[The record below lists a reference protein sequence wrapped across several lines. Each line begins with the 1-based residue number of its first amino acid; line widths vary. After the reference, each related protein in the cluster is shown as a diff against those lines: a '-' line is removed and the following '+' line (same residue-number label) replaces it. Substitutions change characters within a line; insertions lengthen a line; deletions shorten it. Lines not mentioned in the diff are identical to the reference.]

1 MRLAARGSLLVSLAA
16 GAAGAAELPQAGP
29 WLKAT
34 PETPGEAALV
44 DAVVRGPFAGKD
56 GNVRLLERV
65 AEQHPG
71 TAAAGLARL
80 SAGLL
85 LLESEEPQA
94 ALRLLRHPDIQETRV
109 HDRALL
115 AIGQALEQT
124 GDAAG
129 AAATYLAA
137 VDVPGSSLVCAAL
150 QKSAEAYLA
159 AELAPRAIASLNR
172 ALVTCPGD
180 EPRILARL
188 AEALESVGERR
199 AAAEA
204 LDRLDH
210 EFPASPEAGRSAA
223 RRAALSRHLPSV
235 PAELRVR
242 RDLAKG
248 LALFEAGQR
257 ARAIAAL
264 RPLVGAKTLEA
275 NERDLV
281 RVRLGRALS
290 ALRKRRE
297 ARRILATVP
306 GTSPYAAEAAYHLA
320 LLSPSRGRVAALETV
335 ARRHAGTTWGEQA
348 LFALGNRFQKDMLFD
363 RALPYYRRLL
373 AEYPDGEQ
381 LERTAWYVGLAD
393 YRAGRHQQAAT
404 RLEGVAR
411 QRPDSGYVGAF
422 LYWAARSRL
431 AMGETGRATS
441 LLQETVR
448 RFKRSYYGW
457 QAAAAL
463 GRQRPPATS
472 TPPPSAPGPV
482 DGEISEPRRTRVREL
497 MLIGRFEAARD
508 ELRGLAPSPRVSAT
522 AAWLEYRA
530 GRFRPAITVMTRAF
544 PDWVGEGGDGL
555 PEGVFKILFP
565 LEHADLLRAAAS
577 RQGLDAALVAALI
590 RQESSF
596 DDGAISRAGARGLMQ
611 LMPATARS
619 LLRSLGR
626 RYRRGALHDPA
637 TNLELGTVYLRRM
650 LDHFGGRVE
659 RALAAYNAGPHRV
672 DRWTAGR
679 PDVPAE
685 EFIETIPF
693 SETRTYVKIV
703 LGATEEYRR
712 LYSLGERAANPT
724 GTGR

>member
-1 MRLAARGSLLVSLAA
+1 MRPPALGVLLVCLVASALA
-16 GAAGAAELPQAGP
+16 AAELPQAGP
-29 WLKAT
+29 WLQAT
-34 PETPGEAALV
+34 PQTADETALV
-44 DAVVRGPFAGKD
+44 DAVVRGPFAGAA
-56 GNVRLLERV
+56 GNVQLLERV

-71 TAAAGLARL
+71 TPAAGLARL

-85 LLESEEPQA
+85 ALESADPQT
-94 ALRLLRHPDIQETRV
+94 ALRLLRHPDIQETHV
-109 HDRALL
+109 QDHAIL

-124 GDAAG
+124 GDPAG

-150 QKSAEAYLA
+150 QKSADAYLA
-159 AELAPRAIASLNR
+159 AGLAPRAIASLNR

-204 LDRLDH
+204 LYRLDH
-210 EFPASPEAGRSAA
+210 EFPASPEASRSAPRRSALA
-223 RRAALSRHLPSV
+223 RYLPSV
-235 PAELRVR
+235 PAELGTR
-242 RDLAKG
+242 RELAKA

-264 RPLVGAKTLEA
+264 RPLVGAAALEA
-275 NERDLV
+275 DEQDLV
-281 RVRLGRALS
+281 RVRLGRTLS

-297 ARRILATVP
+297 ARAVLTKVP
-306 GTSPYAAEAAYHLA
+306 GSSPYAAEAAYHLA
-320 LLSPSRGRVAALETV
+320 LLSPSRGLVAALETV
-335 ARRHAGTTWGEQA
+335 AQRYAGSAWGERA
-348 LFALGNRFQKDMLFD
+348 LFALGNHFQKDMFFD

-381 LERTAWYVGLAD
+381 LERSAWHVGMAD

-422 LYWAARSRL
+422 LYWAARARL
-431 AMGETGRATS
+431 AMGDTGRATS

-448 RFKRSYYGW
+448 RFRRSYYGW

-463 GRQRPPATS
+463 TRLGAPAPPA
-472 TPPPSAPGPV
+472 PPSPAPTPEE
-482 DGEISEPRRTRVREL
+482 GEIPEPRRTRVREL
-497 MLIGRFEAARD
+497 MLINRFETARD

-522 AAWLEYRA
+522 AAWLEYRN
-530 GRFRPAITVMTRAF
+530 GRFRPAITAMTRAF
-544 PDWVGEGGDGL
+544 PHWVGEGGDGL
-555 PEGVFKILFP
+555 AEGVFKILFP
-565 LEHADLLRAAAS
+565 LEHGELLRAAAS
-577 RQGLDAALVAALI
+577 RQRLDAALVAALI

-596 DDGAISRAGARGLMQ
+596 DDAAISRAGARGLMQ

-619 LLRSLGR
+619 LSRSLGR
-626 RYRRGALHDPA
+626 RYRRGALHDPE
-637 TNLELGTVYLRRM
+637 TNLELGTVYLRQM

-693 SETRTYVKIV
+693 SETRAYVKIV

-712 LYSLGERAANPT
+712 LYSLGEPEAGHT
-724 GTGR
+724 GGGR